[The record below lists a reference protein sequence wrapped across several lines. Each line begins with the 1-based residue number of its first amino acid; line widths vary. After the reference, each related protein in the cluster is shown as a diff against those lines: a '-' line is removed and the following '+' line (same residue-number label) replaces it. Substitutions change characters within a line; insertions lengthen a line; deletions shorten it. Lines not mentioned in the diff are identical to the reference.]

1 MGQPLRINAG
11 IPSSRTKAIV
21 ADDLRKGLSN
31 QEFHVHYQ
39 PQVDLRSG
47 RIVGVEA
54 LARWTHPEAGAISP
68 AEFIPIAE
76 ETGLIVPIGEFVLR
90 TACSQ
95 GAAWRKAGLDPIT
108 VAVNLSTRQFQQEDL
123 GTRITHILDQTGLWP
138 AELDLEITESHAML
152 DADFTLSVLKDLKAM
167 GVRLSIDDFGT
178 GYSSLGY
185 LKQFPID
192 TIKIDRSFVKDLPT
206 DAKDAAIVSAVIVLA
221 HSLGLEV
228 VAEGVETQDQL
239 AILKLHQCDRMQGF
253 LFSRGLTAADCER
266 LLREP
271 KLL

>member
-1 MGQPLRINAG
+1 MGQPARINAG
-11 IPSSRTKAIV
+11 FQASQSKAFV
-21 ADDLRKGLSN
+21 AEDLRQGLAN
-31 QEFHVHYQ
+31 QEFDVHYE
-39 PQVDLRSG
+39 PQLDLRSG

-54 LARWTHPEAGAISP
+54 LARWNHPEHGFVSP
-68 AEFIPIAE
+68 AEFIPVAE
-76 ETGLIVPIGEFVLR
+76 ETGLIVQIGEFVLHK
-90 TACSQ
+90 ACSQ
-95 GAAWRKAGLDPIT
+95 GVSWRKLGLGPLT
-108 VAVNLSTRQFQQEDL
+108 VAVNLSARQFQQDDL
-123 GTRITHILDQTGLWP
+123 ESRILHTLDQTGLWP

-152 DADFTLSVLKDLKAM
+152 DANFTLGVLKDMKAM

-192 TIKIDRSFVKDLPT
+192 TIKIDRSFVKDLAT

-253 LFSRGLTAADCER
+253 LYSRALAAGECER
-266 LLREP
+266 LLQDP
-271 KLL
+271 KPL